1 MSPKR
6 LPLLAAIAALLLA
19 PLAAAP
25 AYAAD
30 PAASQI
36 DSLDSALIDAMK
48 AGPGLTAKARYAKL
62 EPVVQR
68 TFDLPAM
75 ARFAVGMAW
84 SGFTPA
90 QQQQVVEAFSRLTIS
105 SYTHNFNRFGGERF
119 SINPTVL
126 ARGPYKVVQTQLIRT
141 NDAPVSL
148 AYQMHDAGGAWK
160 VLDVQTNGIS
170 QLTTKRSDFA
180 APIAAGG
187 AAGLI
192 THLNT
197 LADKQLK

>member
-1 MSPKR
+1 MPPKR

-25 AYAAD
+25 ARAAD

-48 AGPGLTAKARYAKL
+48 AGSSLTAKARYAKL
-62 EPVVQR
+62 EPVVER

-84 SGFTPA
+84 SSFTPT
-90 QQQQVVEAFSRLTIS
+90 QQQQVVEAFTRLTIS
-105 SYTHNFNRFGGERF
+105 SYAHNFNKFDGERF

-141 NDAPVSL
+141 HDAPITL
-148 AYQMHDAGGAWK
+148 AYQMHEAGGGWK
-160 VLDVQTNGIS
+160 IVDIQTNGIS

-180 APIAAGG
+180 APIASSG

-192 THLNT
+192 SHLNS
-197 LADKQLK
+197 LADKQLR

>member
-1 MSPKR
+1 MPPKR

-25 AYAAD
+25 AHAAD
-30 PAASQI
+30 PASSQI
-36 DSLDSALIDAMK
+36 ETLDSALIDAMK
-48 AGPGLTAKARYAKL
+48 AGSSLTAKARYAKL
-62 EPVVQR
+62 EPVVER

-90 QQQQVVEAFSRLTIS
+90 QQQQVVESFSRLTIS
-105 SYTHNFNRFGGERF
+105 SYAHNFNKFSGERF
-119 SINPTVL
+119 SVNPTVL

-148 AYQMHDAGGAWK
+148 AYQMHDAGGVWK

-170 QLTTKRSDFA
+170 QLTTKRADFA
-180 APIAAGG
+180 APIASSG

-192 THLNT
+192 SHLNA
-197 LADKQLK
+197 LADKQLR